1 MSVICTPRNATALLE
16 QTTVSNLSQQGRY
29 WNTKARWHRF
39 LHAWD
44 ILSQFSHHVLKMSA
58 KTAHTQ
64 WVHFRFMSVKL
75 ALHNS
80 SDNSRDAD
88 KLRGIMEDDRISE
101 NLRRELSITGN
112 VP

>member
-1 MSVICTPRNATALLE
+1 
-16 QTTVSNLSQQGRY
+16 
-29 WNTKARWHRF
+29 
-39 LHAWD
+39 
-44 ILSQFSHHVLKMSA
+44 
-58 KTAHTQ
+58 
-64 WVHFRFMSVKL
+64 MSVKL